1 MAWPN
6 IQGGQV
12 AGTPLTLNSLG
23 SRSWDGSSFQD
34 AANPNDPSQLSNWA
48 SGVSKANSE
57 MGLYDNLDQI
67 KALLTPLFQQQMN
80 NYQSRGM
87 GAINS
92 QTGQATNQAGAMAA
106 FRGLNPASYT
116 QSAARGVRQQM
127 TTPYMQGLQDLLA
140 GQTGQTLNSTAQA
153 NQFKSGN
160 AQSYAQM
167 LMNQSQQAQQNW
179 DQPTFWDYLGSGLL
193 QTLPALGGFLL
204 GGPLGGIAG
213 AGAGNMM
220 GGSSG
225 NYK

>member
-1 MAWPN
+1 MAFDFNWNWQPAEGSTMKV
-6 IQGGQV
+6 QDRVGLP
-12 AGTPLTLNSLG
+12 TSL
-23 SRSWDGSSFQD
+23 SKDSV
-34 AANPNDPSQLSNWA
+34 ANPNDPSQLASWA

-67 KALLTPLFQQQMN
+67 KALLSPLFQQQMN
-80 NYQSRGM
+80 NYQSKGM

-116 QSAARGVRQQM
+116 QAAGRGVRQQM

-179 DQPTFWDYLGSGLL
+179 DRPTFWDYLFGGITGSMGS
-193 QTLPALGGFLL
+193 LGGAAINKW
-204 GGPLGGIAG
+204 G
-213 AGAGNMM
+213 
-220 GGSSG
+220 
-225 NYK
+225 